1 MRILPC
7 LMSMTVATLMLAAPA
22 LADDKKAIGA
32 ASGFLDPAIYDSM
45 QEVRSPSGMKARRW
59 MAPGVML
66 GQYDAVMLDKTTF
79 YPAPQTTDQLSMVT
93 LNQIGAYLD
102 EAMRRELSGVVTLA
116 DQPGPKTLRLR
127 PAITAAAAMNEGLKA
142 YQLIPVALIL
152 SRGQTKKKAALAVEY
167 EVFDTETGQ
176 MVAAG
181 MREGE
186 GAELKTMQDTLTLD
200 QMKPVIDTWAKD
212 MRAFMEGA
220 KASK

>member
-7 LMSMTVATLMLAAPA
+7 LMSMTVATFVLAASA
-22 LADDKKAIGA
+22 LAEDKKVMGA
-32 ASGFLDPAIYDSM
+32 DSGFLDTAIYASM
-45 QEVRSPSGMKARRW
+45 QEVKSPSGQKARRW
-59 MAPGVML
+59 IAPGVKL
-66 GQYDAVMLDKTTF
+66 GQYDAVMLDKTVF

-102 EAMRRELSGVVTLA
+102 EAMRRELNGVVTLV
-116 DQPGPKTLRLR
+116 DQPGPKTLRFH
-127 PAITAAAAMNEGLKA
+127 PAITAAAAVSEGLKA
-142 YQLIPVALIL
+142 YQLIPVALIVT
-152 SRGQTKKKAALAVEY
+152 RGQTKKKAALAVEY

-176 MVAAG
+176 VVAAG

-186 GAELKTMQDTLTLD
+186 GAELKTMKDTLTLD

-220 KASK
+220 KTSK